1 MAIVG
6 LSASELADAWPVL
19 SLDERVEGFRL
30 LAETEMDEFFLGR
43 TAADQA
49 ALLLA
54 FPMAERKRWLGLLVK
69 DAVADVVHEAGRFG
83 LLNLLDEPTRREVEA
98 ILTLGADEAAS
109 PEAAGEPAAAASEDD
124 EARWRDKLPAE
135 ASYPEDEFDPAALDT
150 AEAGTLEAF
159 AAGALDLDGLA
170 REASETLAPGA
181 APPEPPAEAPR
192 ATEVI
197 SATPIPSHR
206 PPAPIRAPGATP
218 PAPAAPAEV
227 TIYRSEGTELVRE
240 RSVAPGVWINV
251 VNPGPHEIAWLTETL
266 DVEVDLLRA
275 ALDEEERPRIEV
287 ENGSTLI
294 IVDVPALAR
303 DGSLDVYTTIPL
315 GIVLAK
321 GCVVTIC
328 LRADT
333 VLQDFISGRVK
344 HFVTS
349 YRTRFVLQ
357 ILHRS
362 ATRYLQ
368 YLRSIDKASHR
379 IEQELQSSM
388 KNRELIQLLKLEKSL
403 VYFETSLK
411 SNELVLEKLMRVENV
426 RSFPED
432 RELLEDVIIENKQA
446 LEMANIYSNILSG
459 TMDAFASIISNNL
472 NIVMKVLTS
481 VTIVMAIPTMVSSF
495 FGMNVDLP
503 LGGPWAFTI
512 IFGLAA
518 VACAAAVLIL
528 WRTRLL

>member
-1 MAIVG
+1 MATVG

-43 TAADQA
+43 SAADQA

-54 FPMAERKRWLGLLVK
+54 FPIAERKRWLGLLVK

-98 ILTLGADEAAS
+98 ILSLGAEEAAI
-109 PEAAGEPAAAASEDD
+109 PEAAEAAAAASEDD
-124 EARWRDKLPAE
+124 EARPRDKVPAE
-135 ASYPEDEFDPAALDT
+135 ASYPEDEFDPVALDT

-159 AAGALDLDGLA
+159 AAGALDLDELA
-170 REASETLAPGA
+170 REASEALAPGA
-181 APPEPPAEAPR
+181 APPESAEAPR
-192 ATEVI
+192 VTEAI

-206 PPAPIRAPGATP
+206 PPALVRAPSAAP
-218 PAPAAPAEV
+218 PAPAPVEI

-240 RSVAPGVWINV
+240 SSVAPGVWINV
-251 VNPGPHEIAWLTETL
+251 VNPGPNEIAWLTETL

-333 VLQDFISGRVK
+333 VLQDFTSGRVK
-344 HFVTS
+344 HFITS

-503 LGGPWAFTI
+503 LGGPWAFAT

-518 VACAAAVLIL
+518 AACAAAVLLL

>member
-1 MAIVG
+1 MATIG

-54 FPMAERKRWLGLLVK
+54 SPMVERRRWLGLLVT
-69 DAVADVVHEAGRFG
+69 DSIADVVHEAGRFG
-83 LLNLLDEPTRREVEA
+83 ILSLLDEPARREVEA
-98 ILTLGADEAAS
+98 VLRLGADDESVGDDVEPGRERAAD
-109 PEAAGEPAAAASEDD
+109 DD
-124 EARWRDKLPAE
+124 ERRREKLPTE
-135 ASYPEDEFDPAALDT
+135 ASYPEDDDPGALDT

-159 AAGALDLDGLA
+159 AAGTLDLDELSRDA
-170 REASETLAPGA
+170 AEASSPGSST
-181 APPEPPAEAPR
+181 PEPGPDSPRAAEASS
-192 ATEVI
+192 T
-197 SATPIPSHR
+197 TPVPTHR
-206 PPAPIRAPGATP
+206 PPALVRAPSAAP
-218 PAPAAPAEV
+218 PAPATPGEIA
-227 TIYRSEGTELVRE
+227 IYRSEGAELVRE
-240 RSVAPGVWINV
+240 QTVAPGVWINV
-251 VNPGPHEIAWLTETL
+251 VNPGPAEVAWLTEAL

-287 ENGSTLI
+287 DNGSTLI

-333 VLQDFISGRVK
+333 VLQDFTSGRVK
-344 HFVTS
+344 RFVTS

-357 ILHRS
+357 VLHRS

-481 VTIVMAIPTMVSSF
+481 VTIVMAIPTMISSF
-495 FGMNVDLP
+495 FGMNVVLP
-503 LGGPWAFTI
+503 LAGPWAFAI
-512 IFGLAA
+512 IFGIATA
-518 VACAAAVLIL
+518 SCAAAVLLL